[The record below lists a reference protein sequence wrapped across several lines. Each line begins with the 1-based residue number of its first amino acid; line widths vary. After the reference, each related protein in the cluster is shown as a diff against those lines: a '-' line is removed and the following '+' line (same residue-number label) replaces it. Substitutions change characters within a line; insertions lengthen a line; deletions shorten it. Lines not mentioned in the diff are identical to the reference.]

1 MQRVSCHTITAAK
14 TARNNNGD
22 APVSDQT
29 AAPVSVTMP
38 TKVLQD
44 LLAILVPLL
53 TAASQF
59 LKDERSYEVIFLS
72 FAFLALYGY
81 VRSLLGR
88 IDELKITV
96 VTAATEFSALRKKYE
111 AYAQVSNTTIANLFS
126 DLSAM
131 AGDRQIGSLTVHA
144 ESGAMQYIKLVMDR
158 RGVHPV
164 AGGALFQGS
173 PATE

>member
-1 MQRVSCHTITAAK
+1 M
-14 TARNNNGD
+14 
-22 APVSDQT
+22 SDQS

-38 TKVLQD
+38 PKMLQD

-144 ESGAMQYIKLVMDR
+144 ESGAMQYVKLTIER
-158 RGVHPV
+158 RTRSTD
-164 AGGALFQGS
+164 AGATLFQGPPVP
-173 PATE
+173 PATA